1 MPHELTRHPLSKFW
15 DDISGTQ
22 FAELTEDIKTF
33 GLLHPITLFNGQVL
47 DGWQRYRACRQLGK
61 QPETKTFSGTPAGA
75 ASLVK
80 SLNAHRRLMM
90 TESQRALAIVEIS
103 QWVDGC
109 EKGGGGY
116 PGIPPPS
123 AKTNAEMAKESGTS
137 RLTVQRAKRVADQGS
152 EELKAAV
159 RSGAVPVKRA
169 AAVMD
174 KPKREQLAAA
184 KAKPEKAA
192 PPADL
197 SEFID
202 EKGAEQEE
210 REYADRIARV
220 LDADDHLK
228 QMNAELERAAKEIVA
243 LKQARDRYMNEC
255 GAMRKQLTA
264 KDREIARLK
273 KAAK

>member
-1 MPHELTRHPLSKFW
+1 MRFHAYSEIFPLLEGAALDEL
-15 DDISGTQ
+15 
-22 FAELTEDIKTF
+22 AADIKAF
-33 GLLHPITLFNGQVL
+33 GLREPIWTYQGQIL
-47 DGWQRYRACRQLGK
+47 DGRNRWLACQQVHVDPQCRTYK
-61 QPETKTFSGTPAGA
+61 GTDAGA
-75 ASLVK
+75 LALVI
-80 SLNAHRRLMM
+80 SANMRRRDL
-90 TESQRALAIVEIS
+90 TPEQRALAAARVSTLRVGSNQHSSKKAALPDEGGSRGANLSVAEAAAQFDVSTAAVKRAKQVIA
-103 QWVDGC
+103 DGS
-109 EKGGGGY
+109 K
-116 PGIPPPS
+116 PLQK
-123 AKTNAEMAKESGTS
+123 AVESGEVS
-137 RLTVQRAKRVADQGS
+137 LR
-152 EELKAAV
+152 
-159 RSGAVPVKRA
+159 RA